1 MDPNRFNWRNVA
13 TRISTWLAVVS
24 ASATAGLGA
33 YALLPNRVQESF
45 PEWSLLTMGVLAVGS
60 ALLIPVATSFR
71 QKGQQRTPC

>member
-1 MDPNRFNWRNVA
+1 MKRFDWTKVL
-13 TRISTWLAVVS
+13 TRVSTWLAAIS

-45 PEWSLLTMGVLAVGS
+45 PDWSLMTLGGLAVGS

-71 QKGQQRTPC
+71 QKGHP